1 MGRSVYGVGRARYAA
16 PTKVCC
22 DLGSDFSDRVF
33 IEASTDMLNI
43 LDTMES
49 VIDSMIK
56 LRVEMLFIGKM
67 TAKSSTTPPVFT
79 RMLWIQENKDIKFN
93 KANPIHILQLK
104 DKYMQLRLDW
114 KQDPL
119 LIKMEADAMLSA
131 AAAVGELNLTPV
143 P

>member
-1 MGRSVYGVGRARYAA
+1 MT
-16 PTKVCC
+16 PKKPCC
-22 DLGSDFSDRVF
+22 DLGSNFSDKVF
-33 IEASTDMLNI
+33 IEASTELLNI

-56 LRVEMLFIGKM
+56 LRVEMLFIGNM
-67 TAKSSTTPPVFT
+67 TATSSTTPPVFT
-79 RMLWIQENKDIKFN
+79 RMMWIQENKDIKFN
-93 KANPIHILQLK
+93 KTNPIHILQLK

-119 LIKMEADAMLSA
+119 LIKLEADAMNSA
-131 AAAVGELNLTPV
+131 AAAVCELNLTPV